1 MTTSPAQET
10 PLVRL
15 QVLADHRYLNVVSAC
30 LAAFLERVD
39 AIAERGTVTY
49 NVQLAVHE
57 ACANI
62 VEHAYNGQVGGWIEI
77 EIFLVDAPRRLIVDL
92 FDEGGLFD
100 ASQESK
106 PNLDE
111 PQNHGYGLFLVRAL
125 VDDVQYERVKNRNHW
140 RLSKKL

>member
-1 MTTSPAQET
+1 MTSSPARET
-10 PLVRL
+10 LLVRL
-15 QVLADHRYLNVVSAC
+15 RVLADHRYLNIVSAC
-30 LAAFLERVD
+30 LAALLERVE
-39 AIAERGTVTY
+39 AVAERGAVTY

-62 VEHAYNGQVGGWIEI
+62 VEHAYNGQAGGWIEV

-92 FDEGGLFD
+92 FDDGGLFD
-100 ASQESK
+100 ASQEPE
-106 PNLDE
+106 PNLNE

-125 VDDVQYERVKNRNHW
+125 VDDVQYERIKNRNHW